1 MFTGPGA
8 KTLIGAPGR
17 GISKP
22 DLPEWRVFVQSK
34 YHGARHLDA
43 GTLVLYE
50 VFFYKCM
57 I

>member
-8 KTLIGAPGR
+8 KALIGAPR
-17 GISKP
+17 WEISKP

-34 YHGARHLDA
+34 YYGARHLD
-43 GTLVLYE
+43 GDTLVLYGIE
-50 VFFYKCM
+50 VALYV